1 MGIQDRADPIADIK
15 LPNGYMLWAIEAATE
30 TLGADGLQAVL
41 EKAGL
46 SHLTGAPLPNNM
58 ELGALTFGE
67 FTNLGVAVLELHGRA
82 GKGLVNRIGHYMAKK
97 TLEEMPGFFE
107 LAGSALK
114 VLPTNK
120 QLAAALQ
127 QMKNGFVNI
136 YEPAGI
142 QLNLSFEEKDG
153 KFAYSAVE
161 CPSCAGKQT
170 DEPICHLWVGVIE
183 EGAAWVTGGKKFNV
197 RQVAAR
203 SMGAPACTW
212 EIDVKPVG

>member
-1 MGIQDRADPIADIK
+1 MVIQNRADPITAIK
-15 LPNGYMLWAIEAATE
+15 LPNGYMLWAMEAATE
-30 TLGADGLQAVL
+30 TIGADGLNAVL

-46 SHLTGAPLPNNM
+46 GHLVGAPPPNNM
-58 ELGALTFGE
+58 ELGDVTFGE
-67 FTNLGVAVLELHGRA
+67 FADFGVTMLELHGRA
-82 GKGLVNRIGHYMAKK
+82 GKGLVNRMGHHLAKK

-107 LAGSALK
+107 LAGGALK

-127 QMKNGFVNI
+127 QMKNSFVNI
-136 YEPAGI
+136 YEPSGVKLD
-142 QLNLSFEEKDG
+142 LNIEEKNG
-153 KFAYSAVE
+153 KFAYSATE

-183 EGAAWVTGGKKFNV
+183 EGAAWVSGGKKFNV

-203 SMGAPACTW
+203 SMGAPACIW
-212 EIDVKPVG
+212 EIDVTPVG